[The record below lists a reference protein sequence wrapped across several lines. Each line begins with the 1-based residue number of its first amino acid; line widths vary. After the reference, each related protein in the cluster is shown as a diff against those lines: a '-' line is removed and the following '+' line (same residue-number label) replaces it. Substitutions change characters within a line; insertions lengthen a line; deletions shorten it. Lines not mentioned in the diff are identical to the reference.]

1 MTHVILFDSEVRDYL
16 LPLTF
21 VRPVAE
27 LRIGLLTIREKWK
40 HLRPAAQIGYLT
52 QDYLSAKYPLHYGDD
67 NLLVNGSVV
76 PTPELL
82 QLLQTMETG
91 QAYVVGE
98 ELIAT
103 RLDGERMAGLIDEE
117 GRLDDEEF
125 GELETFDLQYD
136 DLLKINRPYD
146 IFSKNDQALQLDF
159 ELLTANRRSAP
170 LPASNRL
177 IGPADRLFIAE
188 GASIEACTL
197 NTTTGPIY
205 IGTGAQVMEGCLLRG
220 SLAIGEQAILKMG
233 TRIYGPTTVGPFCKV
248 GGEINN
254 TVFFAHSN
262 KAHDGYL
269 GNAVLAE
276 WCNIGADTNS
286 SNLKN
291 TYDEVRIW
299 SYPEERFV
307 GTGLQFCGLI
317 MGDHSKAGI
326 NTMFNT
332 GTVVGVS
339 ANIFGSGFP
348 RQFIPSFSWGGASGF
363 TTYKTDKAFDTMRAV
378 MQRRELPLTQEE
390 QQILKRVYAD
400 TAKYRRWE
408 KT

>member
-21 VRPVAE
+21 VRPIAE
-27 LRIGLLTIREKWK
+27 LRIGILSIREKWER
-40 HLRPAAQIGYLT
+40 LLPARISYLT
-52 QDYLSAKYPLHYGDD
+52 QDYLSAKYPLEYGSD
-67 NLLVNGSVV
+67 NLLVNGSIV
-76 PTPELL
+76 PTPDLV
-82 QLLQTMETG
+82 QLLREMEFG
-91 QAYVVGE
+91 QAYLLGE
-98 ELIAT
+98 ELIAA
-103 RLDGERMAGLIDEE
+103 RLDGDQLAGLIAE
-117 GRLDDEEF
+117 DDM
-125 GELETFDLQYD
+125 GELDTYDLQYEQ
-136 DLLKINRPYD
+136 LLKINRPYD
-146 IFSKNDQALQLDF
+146 IFAKNAQALQLDF
-159 ELLTANRRSAP
+159 ELLTAGRQSAP

-177 IGPADRLFIAE
+177 IGPADQLFIEA

-205 IGTGAQVMEGCLLRG
+205 IGADALVMEGCLLRG
-220 SLAIGEQAILKMG
+220 GLAICEHAILKMG
-233 TRIYGPTTVGPFCKV
+233 ARIYGPTTIGPYCKV

-254 TVFFAHSN
+254 TVFFANSN

-299 SYPEERFV
+299 SYPEERFI

-332 GTVVGVS
+332 GSVVGVS

-363 TTYKTDKAFDTMRAV
+363 TTYKTNKAFDTIRAV
-378 MQRRELPLTQEE
+378 MQRRDFPFSEAE
-390 QQILKRVYAD
+390 QQILLRVYED

-408 KT
+408 KS